1 VASRSPL
8 NTIRSWGASRNVVFG
23 DHALDE
29 ARADKF
35 FAGDVLHVLEH
46 AAQVLAEDD
55 EGLKWKAYGP
65 TADGTEYAVV
75 VNVHADHLWVVT
87 CHFPP

>member
-1 VASRSPL
+1 MAVLA
-8 NTIRSWGASRNVVFG
+8 TIRSWGASLNVVFG
-23 DHALDE
+23 DHALAE
-29 ARADKF
+29 ARADGY
-35 FAGDVLHVLEH
+35 FAGDVLNVLEH
-46 AAQVLAEDD
+46 AVEAVAQDD
-55 EGLKWKAYGP
+55 AGFKWKAYGP